1 MWAHQQAEHQKDPRP
16 RRRPRDADA
25 PSDAARVLAL
35 QRTVGNAAV
44 AAAIGDTVV
53 QRVTSQTDNAEQTG
67 DGAEQDQRRGRV
79 ADREQALSTRFGI
92 RIGPADAS
100 GRHFTHRL
108 LDRIEAALQELPIAD
123 LRDNNQLI
131 AIEMD
136 TSVGGSATL
145 YNEETQSVGVVR
157 PITPLGI
164 RAPAWL
170 YAAMNMDKPWQLELM
185 DKGAMADYGGITK
198 QGDRELGIPK
208 GSRGVMAP
216 QGSLLQ
222 WTTRHEVGHSV
233 DQNIGW
239 NLTLA
244 QQDHF
249 GGWRTY
255 PDPAARDAV
264 AEAVLRYAQLDNV
277 LQANQLSNPVTSL
290 ASILR
295 PETVRDG
302 VSSGRLDRYFN
313 RFTPQ
318 TTSLTAAEIATRK
331 AQAIHFVKLAIA
343 QPWTLANGG
352 ADTLEV
358 NGRIYQ
364 LDQYEEWCSY
374 LENQR
379 QYQVS
384 RYQFSN
390 PKEWFAE
397 AYAAYYNHNRPEL
410 RGLLH
415 PQVRAWFDARA
426 PQTGD
431 DRTG

>member
-53 QRVTSQTDNAEQTG
+53 QRTSDTEENVEETG
-67 DGAEQDQRRGRV
+67 EGAEQDQRRGKV
-79 ADREQALSTRFGI
+79 VDRERALSTRFGI
-92 RIGPADAS
+92 RIGPANDS

-108 LDRIEAALQELPIAD
+108 LDRIEAALRQLPIAD
-123 LRDNNQLI
+123 LRDNDQLI

-136 TSVGGSATL
+136 TSATGSATL
-145 YNEETQSVGVVR
+145 YDADTQSVGVVR
-157 PITPLGI
+157 PVTPLGI

-170 YAAMNMDKPWQLELM
+170 YAAMNMEKPWQLELM
-185 DKGAMADYGGITK
+185 DKGAMADYKGITK
-198 QGDRELGIPK
+198 RGDRELGIPK

-222 WTTRHEVGHSV
+222 WTVRHEVGHSV

-239 NLTLA
+239 NMGLA

-249 GGWRTY
+249 GGWRIY
-255 PDPAARDAV
+255 PESTDRDAI
-264 AEAVLRYAQLDNV
+264 AQAILQDAQLHNV
-277 LQANQLSNPVTSL
+277 LPPSPVSNPVTSL
-290 ASILR
+290 SSILN
-295 PETVRDG
+295 PATLRDG
-302 VSSGRLDRYFN
+302 VTSGRLDRYFN

-318 TTSLTAAEIATRK
+318 ATGLSAAEIATRK
-331 AQAIHFVKLAIA
+331 ARAIHFVKLAIA

-352 ADTLEV
+352 ADTLAV
-358 NGRIYQ
+358 NGRVYQ
-364 LDQYEEWCSY
+364 FDQYEQWCSY
-374 LENQR
+374 RENQR

-410 RGLLH
+410 RALLH
-415 PQVRAWFDARA
+415 PQVKAWFDARA
-426 PQTGD
+426 PQPGD
-431 DRTG
+431 DRSA